1 MIEHLG
7 IVEAVQDGK
16 TTISVATGGCRSC
29 HKESECGIGQVA
41 GWTSLLLIG
50 YFLWYLVKKSRQII
64 I

>member
-41 GWTSLLLIG
+41 GGRAVTG
-50 YFLWYLVKKSRQII
+50 
-64 I
+64 